1 MNFFKNLKWVEI
13 RRHTNSDLN
22 SEGACA
28 SAIRLYRDSPEGA
41 ILQVRGPQ
49 SLAKGQKS
57 ITHTVI
63 GSAHLKVGDV
73 IELRAA
79 IDELLADFPDYAYD
93 NAGIKREGKS

>member
-22 SEGACA
+22 SEEACA

-49 SLAKGQKS
+49 SLTKGRS

-63 GSAHLKVGDV
+63 GSAHLKIADV
-73 IELRAA
+73 IELRTA
-79 IDELLADFPDYAYD
+79 IDELLADFPDYAYK